1 MMSSTS
7 DPGARLASSPYPA
20 VGLHTEARTRWRDLP
35 RLQRLRMA
43 GWVVWAVVLTLLF
56 FRTLTRLMVH
66 AAQSELHSYI
76 VLVPLIVS
84 YLLLTEQR
92 TRLAA
97 YRSSIGGTMIVGGI
111 GLAALAAGIEM
122 QETLSLNDHLALMAL
137 AFVSLVAAG
146 GFLFMGLNWM
156 AAAAFPMTFL
166 LFMIPLPDAAVDW
179 LETASQVASAD
190 VAVWL
195 FNLTGTPLFR
205 QGMFLTL
212 PTIVLEVAQEC
223 SGIRSSLVLVITSLL
238 ASHVFLKSPWRRIVL
253 VAFVIPLGIVRNGF
267 RILIIGLLCV
277 RVGPHMIDSTIHRR
291 GGPVF
296 FVLSLGPLFLWLWWL
311 RRRERQMNLRE

>member
-1 MMSSTS
+1 MVSSTA

-20 VGLHTEARTRWRDLP
+20 VGHDTEARRGWDLP
-35 RLQRLRMA
+35 RPQRLRMA
-43 GWVVWAVVLTLLF
+43 GWVVWVVVLTLLF
-56 FRTLTRLMVH
+56 FQTLTRLMVH

-76 VLVPLIVS
+76 LLVPLIVF

-97 YRSSIGGTMIVGGI
+97 CRSSIGGTMIVGGI

-122 QETLSLNDHLALMAL
+122 QETLRINDHLALMAL

-238 ASHVFLKSPWRRIVL
+238 ASHVFLKSPWRRILL
-253 VAFVIPLGIVRNGF
+253 VTFVIPLGIVRNGF

-291 GGPVF
+291 GGPFF
-296 FVLSLGPLFLWLWWL
+296 FVLSLGPLFLLLWWL
-311 RRRERQMNLRE
+311 RRREREMNLRE